1 MSERDDVAA
10 RLPDAAANGVL
21 DRRLFLKAG
30 AAGLGALGFS
40 QVRAD
45 TRKPWMTG
53 PGTALSGYGK
63 PAPSQA
69 AVQRSGFSQQ
79 PGTVGSGASRTPLH
93 HLRGSITPAGLHFE
107 RHHSGVPAID
117 PEQHELSLYGLVER
131 PLKFSMAALDRYPM
145 ISRHYFLECSGNSA
159 VNLSPQPADRSCGDI
174 HGLVSGS
181 EWTGIP
187 LNILLEEV
195 GVKPEAHW
203 VVAEGADAARM
214 SRSVPVEKL
223 MEDGMLALYQNGERI
238 RPEQGYPVRLFLP
251 GYEGN
256 ISIKWLHRMK
266 FVREPAM
273 TRQETSKYTDAYA
286 DGRSEVFTFEMSV
299 KSVITSPSPGLQLD
313 GKGYYEISGLAWSG
327 RGSITR
333 VEVSAD
339 GGRTWADCFMEPPV
353 MDKALTRFR
362 VPWRWGGGPAVLMS
376 RAHDQHGAQPSREV
390 LLAER
395 GQRFFYHYNAIQPW
409 SVSSDG
415 RLKNVYV

>member
-1 MSERDDVAA
+1 MSDHNKFAS
-10 RLPDAAANGVL
+10 RLPAAAANGVL
-21 DRRLFLKAG
+21 DRRLFLKG
-30 AAGLGALGFS
+30 GVAALGALSFN
-40 QVRAD
+40 QVSAD
-45 TRKPWMTG
+45 TRKPWMTE
-53 PGTALSGYGK
+53 PGSPLSGYGT

-69 AVQRSGFSQQ
+69 AVQRSGFSNQ

-93 HLRGSITPAGLHFE
+93 QLRGSITPAGLHFE

-117 PEQHELSLYGLVER
+117 PDQHELALYGLVDR

-159 VNLSPQPADRSCGDI
+159 VNLSPQPADRSCGHI

-187 LNILLEEV
+187 LGILLEEA
-195 GVKPEAHW
+195 GIQPAARW
-203 VVAEGADAARM
+203 AVAEGADAARM
-214 SRSVPVEKL
+214 NRSVPVDKL
-223 MEDGMLALYQNGERI
+223 MEDGMLAVYQNGERL

-256 ISIKWLHRMK
+256 ISIKWLHRLK

-273 TRQETSKYTDAYA
+273 TRQETSKYTDAYG

-299 KSVITSPSPGLQLD
+299 KSVITSPAPGLQLN

-327 RGSITR
+327 RGR
-333 VEVSAD
+333 VRKVEVSAD
-339 GGRTWADCFMEPPV
+339 GGRTWADAVLEPPV
-353 MDKALTRFR
+353 LDKALTRFR
-362 VPWRWGGGPAVLMS
+362 VPWRWNGGPAVLMS
-376 RAHDQHGAQPSREV
+376 RAHDERGVQPSRDA

-395 GQRFFYHYNAIQPW
+395 GQHFFYHYNAIQAW
-409 SVSSDG
+409 SVDPTG
-415 RLKNVYV
+415 GLKNVYA